1 MNKEAMIIIKNLTM
15 RLGGRDVLKDI
26 SLEIGSGET
35 VVVMGLSGVGKSTL
49 LKCMIGLLKPTQGTI
64 ILEGKD
70 ITKLKPAELNE
81 LRKNIGMVFQSPALF
96 DSLTIGENVAF
107 GLREHTRLPEE
118 EIQRIVA
125 EKLAIV
131 DLEGMEH
138 LYPSQLSGGMQKRAS
153 LARTITTNPEVIL
166 YDEPTSGLDPIMSNV
181 INDLIMYLQKEFKV
195 TSVVVTHDLES
206 AFKIGDQ
213 IAMLYDAVIV
223 EKGSPD
229 EIKKSQNPV
238 VKQFITGSAEGPI
251 KV

>member
-1 MNKEAMIIIKNLTM
+1 MSKEPMIIIKNLTM

-26 SLEIGSGET
+26 NLEIGRGET
-35 VVVMGLSGVGKSTL
+35 LVVMGLSGVGKSTL
-49 LKCMIGLLKPTQGTI
+49 LKCMIGLLKPTHGTI

-70 ITKLKPAELNE
+70 ITKLKPDELNE

-96 DSLTIGENVAF
+96 DSLTIGENVSF

-118 EIQRIVA
+118 EIQRTIA

-131 DLEGMEH
+131 DLEGMEN

-181 INDLIMYLQKEFKV
+181 INDLIRYLQKEFGV

-206 AFKIGDQ
+206 AFKIGNQ
-213 IAMLYDAVIV
+213 IAMLYDAMIV

-229 EIKKSQNPV
+229 EIKKSENPV
-238 VKQFITGSAEGPI
+238 VKQFITGSAVGPI

>member
-1 MNKEAMIIIKNLTM
+1 MITIRNLTM
-15 RLGGRDVLKDI
+15 RLGGRDVLHNVN
-26 SLEIGSGET
+26 LEIGRGET
-35 VVVMGLSGVGKSTL
+35 LVVMGLSGVGKSTL
-49 LKCMIGLLKPTQGTI
+49 LKCMTGLLKPANGTI
-64 ILEGKD
+64 IIEGKD

-96 DSLTIGENVAF
+96 DSLTVGENVAF

-131 DLEGMEH
+131 DLEGMES
-138 LYPSQLSGGMQKRAS
+138 LFPSQLSGGMQKRAS

-166 YDEPTSGLDPIMSNV
+166 YDEPTTGLDPIMSNV
-181 INDLIMYLQKEFKV
+181 INELIMYLQKEFSV

-206 AFKIGDQ
+206 AFKIGNQ
-213 IAMLYDAVIV
+213 IAMLYEAVIV
-223 EKGSPD
+223 EKGSPE
-229 EIKKSQNPV
+229 EIKKSENPV
-238 VKQFITGSAEGPI
+238 VKQFITGSALGPI

>member
-1 MNKEAMIIIKNLTM
+1 MIIIKNLTM

-26 SLEIGSGET
+26 NLEIGRGET
-35 VVVMGLSGVGKSTL
+35 LVVMGLSGVGKSTL
-49 LKCMIGLLKPTQGTI
+49 LKCMIGLLKPTHGTI

-70 ITKLKPAELNE
+70 ITKLKPDELNE

-96 DSLTIGENVAF
+96 DSLTIGENVSF

-118 EIQRIVA
+118 EIQRTIA

-131 DLEGMEH
+131 DLEGMEN

-181 INDLIMYLQKEFKV
+181 INDLIRYLQKEFGV

-206 AFKIGDQ
+206 AFKIGNQ
-213 IAMLYDAVIV
+213 IAMLYDAMIV

-229 EIKKSQNPV
+229 EIKKSENSI
-238 VKQFITGSAEGPI
+238 VKQFITGSAVGPI